1 MAEPTQKPARSN
13 KGFIGKLVEYGD
25 LALSSKI
32 EELKKSAWGD
42 PLTNIPYRKALV
54 QDPDKR
60 NSQYGYKPKYSL
72 LPDQTKLLIYIRSPI
87 VAAIIQTRINQIA
100 EFSRPQKDKYSSGF
114 TFGLKDE
121 TDIETLSPE
130 AQEEVNAEIEMLNNF
145 ILNCGLVD
153 EEREEAEELM
163 DFETFLKLIVKDRL
177 IYDQLCIERIP
188 TKKGDVLE
196 TRSLHHFLP
205 VSAAS
210 VRFATRNLDPKAIN
224 DMDQTASQ
232 DAQIRYNKDRH
243 LNGEYKYVQ
252 VVGGQIRRGFTKDEL
267 VMRFGNPIN
276 DFFTNGYSV
285 GELDLLV
292 SVMTTH
298 LNLDRYNKNL
308 FENGITAPGIINLKG
323 EIDEEMLEAF
333 RRAYYAQGIGP
344 DAMLRTPVINNPE
357 GVEFVKMSM
366 SEQDMNYR
374 ALADYLIKVIC
385 AVYQIAP
392 EEINF
397 ASSSKNESGGGGG
410 GGSNY
415 NNIEKRIKVSRN
427 RGLKPVL
434 RMVENTINHEILP
447 YLQNDWDWVEKY
459 EFKFVGFD
467 AESRK
472 DELDRQEKEV
482 KTFKSVNEIRKE
494 HGLDPIEGADDLILD
509 GTYFQWYTQFS
520 KTGQALAQKNA
531 GMMGGQPGQPGGD
544 PNALPFEDQD
554 PIMPDDGSDGAAG
567 ADPNIDQGDEGD
579 IDSLLAD
586 LADGEAS
593 MDKKPTM
600 GDEEAQQPSLP
611 FEEEEEEEH
620 DLKAQRHKLPFEKS
634 LKKKKVLDDIL
645 TVEIYKKRKKK
656 DAKS

>member
-1 MAEPTQKPARSN
+1 MAEATPQTAKSR
-13 KGFIGKLVEYGD
+13 GLIGKLVEFGN
-25 LALSSKI
+25 LALSHKI
-32 EELKKSAWGD
+32 DEMKKSAWGD
-42 PLTNIPYRKALV
+42 PLSGLPYRKALV
-54 QDPDKR
+54 VDPDKR
-60 NSQYGYKPKYSL
+60 NAQYGYKPKYSL

-87 VAAIIQTRINQIA
+87 VASIIQTRINQVA
-100 EFSRPQKDKYSSGF
+100 EFSRPQRDKYTSGF
-114 TFGLKDE
+114 TFALKDQ
-121 TDIETLSPE
+121 TDVEDLE
-130 AQEEVNAEIEMLNNF
+130 EGEQEQVNKEIELLNEF

-163 DFETFLKLIVKDRL
+163 DFETFLKLTVKDRL
-177 IYDQLCIERIP
+177 IYDQMCVERIP
-188 TKKGDVLE
+188 TKKQEITGDK
-196 TRSLHHFLP
+196 SLHHFLP
-205 VSAAS
+205 ASAAT
-210 VRFATRNLDPKAIN
+210 VRFATRNLDPKSIN
-224 DMDQTASQ
+224 DMDQQMTTENGQNTNSQ
-232 DAQIRYNKDRH
+232 RYDKNRH
-243 LNGEYKYVQ
+243 VNGDYKYVQ

-267 VMRFGNPIN
+267 IVKFGNPIN

-285 GELDLLV
+285 GELDLLI
-292 SVMTTH
+292 SILTTH
-298 LNLDRYNKNL
+298 LNLDRYNKSL

-344 DAMLRTPVINNPE
+344 DAMFRTPVINNPE

-427 RGLKPVL
+427 RGLKPLL
-434 RMVENTINHEILP
+434 RMVENVINQDVLP
-447 YLQNDWDWVEKY
+447 YLQNDWDWVQKY

-494 HGLDPIEGADDLILD
+494 HGLDPIQGADDLILD
-509 GTYFQWYTQFS
+509 ATYFQWYS
-520 KTGQALAQKNA
+520 LCHPEGQKGAEKKAEQA
-531 GMMGGQPGQPGGD
+531 MGGMGGGLPGGGGAPGGQEGD
-544 PNALPFEDQD
+544 DSAGLEGD
-554 PIMPDDGSDGAAG
+554 PDDMT
-567 ADPNIDQGDEGD
+567 
-579 IDSLLAD
+579 SLLAD
-586 LADGEAS
+586 LGAGEANMDGPHPDAQLPFDEDQDGEQTDE
-593 MDKKPTM
+593 DK
-600 GDEEAQQPSLP
+600 Q
-611 FEEEEEEEH
+611 
-620 DLKAQRHKLPFEKS
+620 KLPFEKS
-634 LKKKKVLDDIL
+634 FKKRRVLDDIL
-645 TVEIYKKRKKK
+645 TVEIYRKKPK
-656 DAKS
+656 NGKA